1 MLEWLVIFGLL
12 FLAVFWLEGLRV
24 RELATETAKQFCASQ
39 GLQFLDGAVAFTSIK
54 LERDK
59 LGRLAF
65 ARTFRFEFSDSGANR
80 LSGNVTML
88 GRQLGPMHVEAFGE
102 RDANPL

>member
-1 MLEWLVIFGLL
+1 MLEWLVIFSLL
-12 FLAVFWLEGLRV
+12 ALAVFWLEGLRV

-54 LERDK
+54 FERDK

-65 ARTFRFEFSDSGANR
+65 ARTYRFEFSDSGANR
-80 LSGNVTML
+80 LAGSVTML
-88 GRQLGPMHVEAFGE
+88 GRQLGLMHVEAFGG
-102 RDANPL
+102 RDPL